1 MLCGLGKSPSPIARQ
16 PSYCE
21 QFVHKIMGIF
31 WRKLQ
36 PNQYLKT
43 ILIVIVLYITASRLY
58 HAEKFKNLCFDQ
70 RNFNAHNDMYVFQVL
85 CLCMNFLLT

>member
-43 ILIVIVLYITASRLY
+43 ILIVLSSIVWPRDFFQV
-58 HAEKFKNLCFDQ
+58 EKFKNLFFDQ
-70 RNFNAHNDMYVFQVL
+70 RNFVHFAVKD
-85 CLCMNFLLT
+85 